1 MKAKDVF
8 WSWDFIAAL
17 LVALALAFV
26 LPARVN
32 IAVTKDLYAVGIS
45 VLSIVFSV
53 FFAALAIIISASDND
68 FVVFLEQEGDY
79 TAIIQTF
86 KVSLLALF
94 IALIYS
100 LLLYAMSS
108 ASVAASAS
116 HQHVAW
122 LVLFAF
128 LFLYGLFSA
137 FNSALDAIR
146 YARTRASFL
155 SSLPRHSDRQT

>member
-1 MKAKDVF
+1 MTPKDVF
-8 WSWDFIAAL
+8 WSWDFLAAL
-17 LVALALAFV
+17 GSSLLLAFLV
-26 LPARVN
+26 PAGISVSF
-32 IAVTKDLYAVGIS
+32 AKDLFGVGIS

-68 FVVFLEQEGDY
+68 FVVFLEEEGHY

-94 IALIYS
+94 VALIYS
-100 LLLYAMSS
+100 LVLYAFT
-108 ASVAASAS
+108 AAAASAFVQG
-116 HQHVAW
+116 QHW
-122 LVLFAF
+122 LWFCVFVF

-146 YARTRASFL
+146 YAQTRASYL
-155 SSLPRHSDRQT
+155 SVRTKSDRQV